1 MMVMLVINLLERI
14 LFYIIIAAVQVII
27 LPLQTLYSFKMPW
40 PINVRPFKFLDKVIE
55 LFNDIT
61 EGKKPFDFSIWRILL
76 LGKWYE
82 MIATNK

>member
-1 MMVMLVINLLERI
+1 MGFVTPEELWLKNEGKQWFKNGLDNTLN
-14 LFYIIIAAVQVII
+14 I
-27 LPLQTLYSFKMPW
+27 LPHLFEK
-40 PINVRPFKFLDKVIE
+40 DKVIE